1 MNEYLFLVGAA
12 VAGLLLGVFFFGG
25 LWLTVRKGLKSQ
37 RPALWFVGSM
47 FLRTSV
53 ALCGFT
59 WYRGEIGAPARLP
72 SGVYRCPCPG
82 QQVDEIVRP
91 APSLLRKGGRTLR
104 LSPDD
109 IVFWREG
116 FFKLNATIFILGR

>member
-53 ALCGFT
+53 ALCGFYLVSGGNWERLLACLLGFIVARVLVSKLT
-59 WYRGEIGAPARLP
+59 KSFALPQAYCAREADIAP
-72 SGVYRCPCPG
+72 
-82 QQVDEIVRP
+82 
-91 APSLLRKGGRTLR
+91 
-104 LSPDD
+104 
-109 IVFWREG
+109 
-116 FFKLNATIFILGR
+116 